1 MERTQIR
8 KLQAAARVIGHEHV
22 MLLTNGN
29 GLSGADKSEHEL
41 VILGAWMIAPF
52 EFRREL
58 ESMGLAS

>member
-58 ESMGLAS
+58 EGMGLAS